1 MMNVEEMKTQVVS
14 AKEKMFGGEVTMAR
28 KDLALVVVISVL
40 AGMILGLCKGLKVC
54 VGKKDKEC
62 KCKTEDCCQMD

>member
-1 MMNVEEMKTQVVS
+1 MMNVETMKTQVVN

-40 AGMILGLCKGLKVC
+40 TGMVLGLCKGLKVC
-54 VGKKDKEC
+54 VGKKEKEC
-62 KCKTEDCCQMD
+62 KCDQEDCCRI

>member
-28 KDLALVVVISVL
+28 KELALVVVISVL
-40 AGMILGLCKGLKVC
+40 TGMVLGLCKGLKVC

-62 KCKTEDCCQMD
+62 KCSKDDCCQFE